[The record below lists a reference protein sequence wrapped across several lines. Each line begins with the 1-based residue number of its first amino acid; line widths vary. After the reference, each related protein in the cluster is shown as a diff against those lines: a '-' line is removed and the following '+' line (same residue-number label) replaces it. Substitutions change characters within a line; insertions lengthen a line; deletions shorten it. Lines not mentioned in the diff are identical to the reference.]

1 MEPANT
7 NLRQPLIRQ
16 PDSLKTILDSLRS
29 IFTNAIQRPKE
40 IPLQNQLFPN
50 SSPSG
55 IGVLPKKF
63 GTYTLFS
70 HQTALVQ
77 EMFQREKSFRQ
88 GASFAGLNLFSRFAI
103 LGDPVGTGKTIA
115 ALAYIAK
122 CKQTGPLPVSAYL
135 HSMSQSNFFSTCN
148 IYPSVR
154 TNLFIVP
161 FTHMAGLKDT
171 LEAQNELRYKIIKKQ
186 NQINDNLLEELNQ
199 LDLIVV
205 PSTQYTAFSEFMA
218 DANIIFERCFIEDH
232 HNLHLNTNHCNIH
245 AHFTWLI
252 TNNWFNFLFPDT
264 SLFEYGITL
273 DRIIEDLYIQNP
285 APHWFNDFI
294 QYISFQR
301 QMITNNTPMGRSIF
315 SKFIVQHPFRHQLI
329 VATAGKYLQI
339 SIDPPSVKNEI
350 INYNYDDRFQVIY
363 PIFSP
368 MVHQLLENDEVQAAM
383 ESIGA
388 QMLTTEEFNSAM
400 KDEEGLEDP
409 CPICF
414 EKYVTPT
421 ITDCCKNIF
430 CSKCLLQA
438 CTINHTNTCPMCRQ
452 TINGTKL
459 ISPITPLSDT
469 LEEQPGIH
477 KMQALIKYLHT
488 NNYNKIPTLLYFPNQ
503 ARFGK
508 LKSALKTAQIHYE
521 ILTGPRISNRQK
533 IDKFN
538 DGNTNLLIVINED
551 YLTGFYIPKVSC
563 LIFYPEALNYNSRNI
578 LLNHVHR
585 LIRAEPL
592 VVADLVA
599 VAATTAAAAVATTG
613 TINDRALAGITP
625 ASSGETNINLGDSAV
640 ATSHT

>member
-7 NLRQPLIRQ
+7 NLRHPLIRQ

-40 IPLQNQLFPN
+40 IPLQNKLFPN

-55 IGVLPKKF
+55 IAVVPKKF
-63 GTYTLFS
+63 GTFTLFS
-70 HQTALVQ
+70 HQTALTQ
-77 EMFQREKSFRQ
+77 EMYERECAFRQ
-88 GASFAGLNLFSRFAI
+88 GAAFAGLNLFSRFAI

-148 IYPSVR
+148 IYPSNR
-154 TNLFIVP
+154 TNLFIIP
-161 FTHMAGLKDT
+161 YTHLTAFKDI
-171 LEAQNELRYKIIKKQ
+171 LDSQNEIRYKIIKKQ
-186 NQINDNLLEELNQ
+186 NQINDNLLDELHQ

-232 HNLHLNTNHCNIH
+232 TNLHLNINHCNIN

-264 SLFEYGITL
+264 SLYEYGVTL
-273 DRIIEDLYIQNP
+273 DRMIEDLYILNP
-285 APHWFNDFI
+285 QPHWFTDFI
-294 QYISFQR
+294 QYVTFQR
-301 QMITNNTPMGRSIF
+301 QIITNNTPMPRSIF
-315 SKFIVQHPFRHQLI
+315 SKFIVQHPLRHHLI
-329 VATAGKYLQI
+329 VCTTGKYLQI
-339 SIDPPSVKNEI
+339 SINPPSVKNENI
-350 INYNYDDRFQVIY
+350 HYNYDDRFQVIY

-368 MVHQLLENDEVQAAM
+368 VVRQLIEDNDIHAAM

-388 QMLTTEEFNSAM
+388 QSISVDDFNQTVKDDDVEEH
-400 KDEEGLEDP
+400 

-414 EKYVTPT
+414 DDYSVPT

-430 CSKCLLQA
+430 CSKCLLKTCVLNQ
-438 CTINHTNTCPMCRQ
+438 TNICPMCRQ
-452 TINGTKL
+452 TICATKL
-459 ISPITPLSDT
+459 LKTITNET
-469 LEEQPGIH
+469 AAEERPGIH
-477 KMQALIKYLHT
+477 KIQALIKYLQDNINT
-488 NNYNKIPTLLYFPNQ
+488 PIMLYFPNQ

-508 LKSALKTAQIHYE
+508 LKSALKNADIHYE
-521 ILTGPRISNRQK
+521 ILNGPRNSNRQK
-533 IDKFN
+533 IEKFN
-538 DGNTNLLIVINED
+538 TGNTNLLIVTNED

-563 LIFYPEALNYNSRNI
+563 LIFYPEGLNYNSRNI
-578 LLNHVHR
+578 ILNHVHR

-592 VVADLVA
+592 VVADFVETAVVA
-599 VAATTAAAAVATTG
+599 GASGVME
-613 TINDRALAGITP
+613 RALAGIAE
-625 ASSGETNINLGDSAV
+625 ASSGETNISLGDSAV